1 MESLKPTELISAQ
14 VILPTKQPV
23 SEAQL
28 TAEHLAAW
36 LPDPSVVAAAQE
48 AYAQAGF
55 SVGPGVGIS
64 FSLTAAVT
72 HFEKLFATRLRRTD
86 AEGITCTAGTSLPLD
101 KLPPALARHVETIV
115 FPPPPEFGPTDFH

>member
-1 MESLKPTELISAQ
+1 MEPLKPTELISAQ
-14 VILPTKQPV
+14 VILQTKQPV
-23 SEAQL
+23 DEAQI
-28 TAEHLAAW
+28 TSEHIATW
-36 LPDPSVVAAAQE
+36 LPDPSVIAATPE

-55 SVGPGVGIS
+55 SVGPCVGIS
-64 FSLTAAVT
+64 FSITAAVK